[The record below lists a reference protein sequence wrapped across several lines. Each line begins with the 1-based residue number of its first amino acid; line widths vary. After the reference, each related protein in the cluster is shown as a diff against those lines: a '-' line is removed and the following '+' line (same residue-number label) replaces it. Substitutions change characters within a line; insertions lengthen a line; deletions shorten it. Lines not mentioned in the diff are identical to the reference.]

1 MKDKFIPFSLF
12 LLEEMTKSEVVSM
25 VTINPKSLTLGELY
39 GQFDAN
45 TAEWTDGILSYA
57 VRNYALQNT
66 IEDVMKA
73 DTTSTKVD
81 EKQDERVEQNQPGL
95 FLLLLFVL

>member
-1 MKDKFIPFSLF
+1 VTIFSF
-12 LLEEMTKSEVVSM
+12 LQEMTKSEVVSM

-66 IEDVMKA
+66 VEATMKTDEDSAK
-73 DTTSTKVD
+73 STEVG
-81 EKQDERVEQNQPGL
+81 KQSEAVEQDSQGMY
-95 FLLLLFVL
+95 F